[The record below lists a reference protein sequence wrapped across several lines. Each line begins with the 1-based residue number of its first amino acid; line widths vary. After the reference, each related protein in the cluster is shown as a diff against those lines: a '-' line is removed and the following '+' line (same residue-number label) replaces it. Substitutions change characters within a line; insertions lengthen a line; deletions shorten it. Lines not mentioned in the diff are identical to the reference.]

1 MLPPERVDPRLSS
14 SSQNQQAASLCSS
27 PDLIVLFKVLVPEG
41 TLQKSVGRFRINRL
55 DDKNS
60 KAHQNIRCLEGLFV
74 MNLKSDEDIR
84 SDLKKAERTL
94 SFCLPAESF
103 TIFMSRRG
111 GNHAPEM
118 EMQVDSSIIRIPPHH
133 YIHVLD
139 QNTNIARVEIG
150 PLTYIRQ
157 DNERVLFPPVR
168 MIMVPPRHY
177 CVVSNPVARDD
188 DNEALFDQ
196 SGQAKLRH
204 ADLEIRLTQDPFPL
218 YPGEEIQKDVTPLQI
233 VYPDTALRLQALLD
247 FEDEGRV
254 KRVAGDEWLFEGP
267 GTYIPRKEVVV
278 LETIKA
284 TVIRENQAIRLRA
297 RKEGKDRGGIQRV
310 TGEEWLVSKVGA
322 YLPGAHEEVIDI
334 VNAFILTDKKAL
346 HVCAL
351 RPFKD
356 AGGRDRRTG
365 EEWLVTMADREA
377 HIPSVAEQVVG
388 VVDVTTLSSRQY
400 CVILD
405 PVGPDGKPQ
414 LGQKKVV
421 KGERSFFLQPGEQ
434 LENGIQNVYV
444 LSEEEGLVLRAVE
457 AFNDAEYEEAADDEE
472 QEELAHDSAKRS
484 RRSGILRRPG
494 DRWML
499 RGPIEYVPPASVEVV
514 LTQRAIPL
522 DENEGIYVRDIKTGK
537 VRAVI
542 GHTYMLNQDEELWE
556 KELPSNVEGLL
567 ASGIDP
573 LADRSTRHANVD
585 GCPRDK
591 TRVVTFRVPHN
602 AAVQVYD
609 YREKKA
615 RVVFGPELVMLGP
628 DEQFTVLSLSGDKP
642 KRANIIKAICLLLG
656 PDFFTDVITIETA
669 DHARLQI
676 QLSYNWHFDV
686 KNPAD
691 PADAAALFSVPD
703 FVGDA
708 CKAIAS
714 RIRGAVASVQF
725 DDFHKNSIRII
736 CSAVFGFDEKLAVRT
751 SLHFNQNNL
760 VISSVDIQS
769 VEPVDQR
776 TRDALQK
783 SVQLAIE
790 ITTNSQEA
798 AARHEAERLEQEARG
813 KLERQKITD
822 QAEAER
828 ARKELL
834 ELEALSASVES
845 TGAAKAEAQSQA
857 EAARIRGEAAVNE
870 AKLKAEAQR
879 IEAEAELQRLAK
891 AREQELS
898 YKKEMDRMEVEKQE
912 QLAQLESQRFKQM
925 MESLGCDTL
934 KEIARAGPELQV
946 KMLQSL
952 GLKTGSGPIR

>member
-1 MLPPERVDPRLSS
+1 MSH
-14 SSQNQQAASLCSS
+14 CG
-27 PDLIVLFKVLVPEG
+27 PD
-41 TLQKSVGRFRINRL
+41 
-55 DDKNS
+55 
-60 KAHQNIRCLEGLFV
+60 RC
-74 MNLKSDEDIR
+74 
-84 SDLKKAERTL
+84 A
-94 SFCLPAESF
+94 
-103 TIFMSRRG
+103 
-111 GNHAPEM
+111 
-118 EMQVDSSIIRIPPHH
+118 SIIRIPPHH

-157 DNERVLFPPVR
+157 DNERVLFLPVR

-177 CVVSNPVARDD
+177 CVVVNPVSRDAD
-188 DNEALFDQ
+188 GQVLFDTA
-196 SGQAKLRH
+196 GQAKLRH

-218 YPGEEIQKDVTPLQI
+218 YPGEEIQQDVTPLQI

-247 FEDEGRV
+247 FEEDGGEN
-254 KRVAGDEWLFEGP
+254 RVAGDEWLFEGP
-267 GTYIPRKEVVV
+267 GTYIPRKEVAV

-297 RKEGKDRGGIQRV
+297 RKEGVDRGGVHRV

-334 VNAFILTDKKAL
+334 VNAFILTDKVTPL
-346 HVCAL
+346 HVRAL
-351 RPFKD
+351 RAFRD
-356 AGGRDRRTG
+356 VGGRDRRTG
-365 EEWLVTMADREA
+365 EEWLVTMSDREA
-377 HIPSVAEQVVG
+377 HIPSVSEEVVG
-388 VVDVTTLSSRQY
+388 VVNVTTLSSRQY
-400 CVILD
+400 CVVLD

-414 LGQKKVV
+414 LGQKRVV
-421 KGERSFFLQPGEQ
+421 KGERSFFLQPGEH
-434 LENGIQNVYV
+434 LEHGIQDVYV
-444 LSEEEGLVLRAVE
+444 LSEEEGLVLRAQ
-457 AFNDAEYEEAADDEE
+457 EEEMDDDDDEPV
-472 QEELAHDSAKRS
+472 
-484 RRSGILRRPG
+484 GILRRPG

-499 RGPIEYVPPASVEVV
+499 RGPIEYVPPATVEVV
-514 LTQRAIPL
+514 LRRQAIPL

-542 GHTYMLNQDEELWE
+542 GHTYMLTQDEELWQ
-556 KELPSNVEGLL
+556 KELPPKVDALL
-567 ASGIDP
+567 ASPLDP
-573 LADRSTRHANVD
+573 LADRSDRTITGD
-585 GCPRDK
+585 GRPRDK
-591 TRVVTFRVPHN
+591 TRVVSYRVPHN

-609 YREKKA
+609 YREKRA

-642 KRANIIKAICLLLG
+642 KRANVIKAVCLLLG
-656 PDFFTDVITIETA
+656 PDFFTDIITIETG
-669 DHARLQI
+669 DHARLQL
-676 QLSYNWHFDV
+676 QLSYNWHFDI
-686 KNPAD
+686 KLPAD
-691 PADAAALFSVPD
+691 PAEAATLFSVPD

-714 RIRGAVASVQF
+714 QVRGAVASVQF
-725 DDFHKNSIRII
+725 DDFHKNSNRII
-736 CSAVFGFDEKLAVRT
+736 SSAVFGFDEKMAVRPNLRF
-751 SLHFNQNNL
+751 SQNNL

-813 KLERQKITD
+813 KLERQRITD

-834 ELEALSASVES
+834 ELEALSAAVES
-845 TGAAKAEAQSQA
+845 TGAAKAEAQSRA
-857 EAARIRGEAAVNE
+857 EAARIQGEAAVNE
-870 AKLKAEAQR
+870 AKLKAEAQM
-879 IEAEAELQRLAK
+879 IETEAELLRLVK

-898 YKKEMDRMEVEKQE
+898 YKKQMDGLEVEKQ
-912 QLAQLESQRFKQM
+912 QRLAHIESQRFSKM
-925 MESLGCDTL
+925 VESLGSDTL

-946 KMLQSL
+946 KMLQAL
-952 GLKTGSGPIR
+952 GLKSTLITDGSTPINLFTAANGLLGALPGQELLPPTTLFYCKRSTHCFCDR

>member
-1 MLPPERVDPRLSS
+1 MLVLLKHNR
-14 SSQNQQAASLCSS
+14 LCSS
-27 PDLIVLFKVLVPEG
+27 PDLIMLFKVLVPE
-41 TLQKSVGRFRINRL
+41 
-55 DDKNS
+55 
-60 KAHQNIRCLEGLFV
+60 
-74 MNLKSDEDIR
+74 
-84 SDLKKAERTL
+84 RTL
-94 SFCLPAESF
+94 SCCPPAESF
-103 TIFMSRRG
+103 TIFISRRG

-188 DNEALFDQ
+188 DNEVLFDQ

-346 HVCAL
+346 HVRAL

-377 HIPSVAEQVVG
+377 HIPSVAEEVVG

-457 AFNDAEYEEAADDEE
+457 AFNDAEYEEEADDEE

-514 LTQRAIPL
+514 LKQRAIPL

-585 GCPRDK
+585 GCPRDR

-751 SLHFNQNNL
+751 SLHFYQNNL

-898 YKKEMDRMEVEKQE
+898 YKKDMDRLEVEKQE

-952 GLKTGSGPIR
+952 GLKSTLITDGSSPINLFTTANGLLGALPGQGAAQ

>member
-1 MLPPERVDPRLSS
+1 
-14 SSQNQQAASLCSS
+14 
-27 PDLIVLFKVLVPEG
+27 
-41 TLQKSVGRFRINRL
+41 
-55 DDKNS
+55 
-60 KAHQNIRCLEGLFV
+60 
-74 MNLKSDEDIR
+74 
-84 SDLKKAERTL
+84 
-94 SFCLPAESF
+94 
-103 TIFMSRRG
+103 MSRKG
-111 GNHAPEM
+111 GNRPPEM
-118 EMQVDSSIIRIPPHH
+118 EVQMDSSIIRIPPHH

-157 DNERVLFPPVR
+157 DNERVLFSPVR

-188 DNEALFDQ
+188 NNEVLFDQ

-218 YPGEEIQKDVTPLQI
+218 YPGEEIQQDVTPLQI

-247 FEDEGRV
+247 FEDKGGV

-297 RKEGKDRGGIQRV
+297 RKEGKDRGGVQRV

-346 HVCAL
+346 HVRAL

-356 AGGRDRRTG
+356 SGGRDRRTG

-377 HIPSVAEQVVG
+377 HIPSVAEEVVG

-405 PVGPDGKPQ
+405 PVGTDGKPQ
-414 LGQKKVV
+414 LGKKKVV

-434 LENGIQNVYV
+434 LENGIQDVYV

-457 AFNDAEYEEAADDEE
+457 AFVDESEEAPEDEE
-472 QEELAHDSAKRS
+472 DEEEEQRRDSAKRS
-484 RRSGILRRPG
+484 RQSGVLRRPG

-556 KELPSNVEGLL
+556 KELPQNVEALL
-567 ASGIDP
+567 ASRVDP
-573 LADRSTRHANVD
+573 LADRSNRRSD
-585 GCPRDK
+585 GDGPPRDK
-591 TRVVTFRVPHN
+591 TRVVTYRVPHN

-615 RVVFGPELVMLGP
+615 RVVFGPEMVMLGP

-642 KRANIIKAICLLLG
+642 KRANVIKAICLLLG

-669 DHARLQI
+669 DHARLQL
-676 QLSYNWHFDV
+676 QLSYNWHFDI
-686 KNPAD
+686 KK
-691 PADAAALFSVPD
+691 PADAADATALFSVPD

-736 CSAVFGFDEKLAVRT
+736 CSAVFGFDEKLAVR
-751 SLHFNQNNL
+751 SNLRFKQNNL

-870 AKLKAEAQR
+870 ARLKTEAQR
-879 IEAEAELQRLAK
+879 IEAEAELQRLSK
-891 AREQELS
+891 AREQELN
-898 YKKEMDRMEVEKQE
+898 YKKEMDRLEVEKQE
-912 QLAQLESQRFKQM
+912 RLAQLESQRFKQM
-925 MESLGCDTL
+925 MESLGSDTL

-952 GLKTGSGPIR
+952 GLKSTLITDGSSPINLFTTANGLLGALPGQGAAQ

>member
-1 MLPPERVDPRLSS
+1 MERQTEP
-14 SSQNQQAASLCSS
+14 
-27 PDLIVLFKVLVPEG
+27 
-41 TLQKSVGRFRINRL
+41 
-55 DDKNS
+55 
-60 KAHQNIRCLEGLFV
+60 
-74 MNLKSDEDIR
+74 
-84 SDLKKAERTL
+84 
-94 SFCLPAESF
+94 
-103 TIFMSRRG
+103 
-111 GNHAPEM
+111 
-118 EMQVDSSIIRIPPHH
+118 SIIRIPPHH

-157 DNERVLFPPVR
+157 DNEKVLFLPVR
-168 MIMVPPRHY
+168 MIMVPPRHF
-177 CVVSNPVARDD
+177 CVVSNP
-188 DNEALFDQ
+188 

-204 ADLEIRLTQDPFPL
+204 ADLEIRLAQDPFPL
-218 YPGEEIQKDVTPLQI
+218 YPGEEVKQDVTPLQI

-247 FEDEGRV
+247 FQDHEGL

-297 RKEGKDRGGIQRV
+297 RKEGKDRGGVHRV

-346 HVCAL
+346 HVRAL

-356 AGGRDRRTG
+356 AGGHNRRTG
-365 EEWLVTMADREA
+365 EEWLVTIADREA
-377 HIPSVAEQVVG
+377 HIPSVAEE
-388 VVDVTTLSSRQY
+388 VVDVVNVTTLNSRQY

-444 LSEEEGLVLRAVE
+444 LSEDEGLVLRAVE
-457 AFNDAEYEEAADDEE
+457 AFTDTERFRPNSIA
-472 QEELAHDSAKRS
+472 
-484 RRSGILRRPG
+484 RRPG

-499 RGPIEYVPPASVEVV
+499 RGPIEYVPPINVEVM
-514 LTQRAIPL
+514 LKQHAIPL
-522 DENEGIYVRDIKTGK
+522 DENEGIYVRDMKTGK

-556 KELPSNVEGLL
+556 KELPANVEALL
-567 ASGIDP
+567 TSRHDP
-573 LADRSTRHANVD
+573 LADRSNRGVSGD
-585 GCPRDK
+585 GQPRNK

-642 KRANIIKAICLLLG
+642 KRANVIKAICLLLG
-656 PDFFTDVITIETA
+656 PDFFTDIITIETA
-669 DHARLQI
+669 DHARLQL

-686 KNPAD
+686 KPPSDVA
-691 PADAAALFSVPD
+691 AAAALFSVPD

-708 CKAIAS
+708 SKAIAS

-725 DDFHKNSIRII
+725 DDFHKNSNRII
-736 CSAVFGFDEKLAVRT
+736 CSAVFGFDEKLAVRS
-751 SLHFNQNNL
+751 SLRFPQNNL

-798 AARHEAERLEQEARG
+798 AARHEAERLEQEAQG
-813 KLERQKITD
+813 KLERQRITD
-822 QAEAER
+822 QAQAEK

-834 ELEALSASVES
+834 ELEALSAAVES
-845 TGAAKAEAQSQA
+845 TGAAKAEAQSRA
-857 EAARIRGEAAVNE
+857 EAARIQGEAAVNE
-870 AKLKAEAQR
+870 AKLKAEALR

-891 AREQELS
+891 AREQELI
-898 YKKEMDRMEVEKQE
+898 YKKQMDSLEVEKQA
-912 QLAQLESQRFKQM
+912 QLADIESNRFHKI
-925 MESLGCDTL
+925 MESLGGETL

-952 GLKTGSGPIR
+952 GLKSTIITDGSSPINLFTTATGLVGALPGQGQA

>member
-1 MLPPERVDPRLSS
+1 MSKKPGNRG
-14 SSQNQQAASLCSS
+14 
-27 PDLIVLFKVLVPEG
+27 PEG
-41 TLQKSVGRFRINRL
+41 
-55 DDKNS
+55 
-60 KAHQNIRCLEGLFV
+60 EG
-74 MNLKSDEDIR
+74 
-84 SDLKKAERTL
+84 
-94 SFCLPAESF
+94 P
-103 TIFMSRRG
+103 
-111 GNHAPEM
+111 M
-118 EMQVDSSIIRIPPHH
+118 EEASIIRIPPHH

-157 DNERVLFPPVR
+157 DNERVLFAPVR
-168 MIMVPPRHY
+168 MIIVPPRHY
-177 CVVSNPVARDD
+177 CVVANPVSRDD
-188 DNEALFDQ
+188 NGQVLFDQ

-204 ADLEIRLTQDPFPL
+204 ADLEIRLSQDPFPL
-218 YPGEEIQKDVTPLQI
+218 YPGEDVQQDVTALQI

-247 FEDEGRV
+247 FQETGGE

-267 GTYIPRKEVVV
+267 GTYIPRKEVAV

-297 RKEGKDRGGIQRV
+297 RKEGVDRGGVQRV

-346 HVCAL
+346 HVRAL

-356 AGGRDRRTG
+356 TGGRDRRTG

-377 HIPSVAEQVVG
+377 HIPSVAEEVVG

-414 LGQKKVV
+414 LGQKRVV
-421 KGERSFFLQPGEQ
+421 KGERSFFLQPGEL
-434 LENGIQNVYV
+434 LEHGIQDVYV

-457 AFNDAEYEEAADDEE
+457 AFNDTEELDEEEEEAEE
-472 QEELAHDSAKRS
+472 QPVQERAKRS
-484 RRSGILRRPG
+484 RRSGVLRRPG

-499 RGPIEYVPPASVEVV
+499 RGPIEYVPPTSVEVM
-514 LTQRAIPL
+514 LTRHAIPL

-542 GHTYMLNQDEELWE
+542 GHTYMLTHDEELWP
-556 KELPSNVEGLL
+556 KDLPAKVETLL
-567 ASGIDP
+567 ASPHDP
-573 LADRSTRHANVD
+573 LADRSDRTMT
-585 GCPRDK
+585 GSSQPRDK
-591 TRVVTFRVPHN
+591 TRVVSYRVPHN

-615 RVVFGPELVMLGP
+615 RVVFGPEMVMLGP

-642 KRANIIKAICLLLG
+642 KRANVIKAICLLLG
-656 PDFFTDVITIETA
+656 PDFCTDIITIETA
-669 DHARLQI
+669 DHARLQL
-676 QLSYNWHFDV
+676 QLSYNWHFEL
-686 KNPAD
+686 KS
-691 PADAAALFSVPD
+691 PADAADATALFSVPD

-714 RIRGAVASVQF
+714 RVRGAVASVQF
-725 DDFHKNSIRII
+725 DDFHKNSNRII
-736 CSAVFGFDEKLAVRT
+736 CSSVFGFDEKLAVR
-751 SLHFNQNNL
+751 SCLRFPQNNL

-813 KLERQKITD
+813 KLERQRITD

-828 ARKELL
+828 TRKELL
-834 ELEALSASVES
+834 ELEALSAAVES
-845 TGAAKAEAQSQA
+845 TGAAKAEAQSRA
-857 EAARIRGEAAVNE
+857 EAARIQGEAAVNE

-879 IEAEAELQRLAK
+879 IEAEGELQRLAK

-898 YKKEMDRMEVEKQE
+898 YKKEMDHLEVEKQE
-912 QLAQLESQRFKQM
+912 RLAQIESQRFRELVQ
-925 MESLGCDTL
+925 SLGSDTL
-934 KEIARAGPELQV
+934 KEMARAGPELQV
-946 KMLQSL
+946 KMLQAL
-952 GLKTGSGPIR
+952 GLKSTLITDGSSPINLFTTANGLLGALPGQGQ

>member
-1 MLPPERVDPRLSS
+1 SMVD
-14 SSQNQQAASLCSS
+14 
-27 PDLIVLFKVLVPEG
+27 G
-41 TLQKSVGRFRINRL
+41 
-55 DDKNS
+55 
-60 KAHQNIRCLEGLFV
+60 
-74 MNLKSDEDIR
+74 
-84 SDLKKAERTL
+84 
-94 SFCLPAESF
+94 
-103 TIFMSRRG
+103 
-111 GNHAPEM
+111 
-118 EMQVDSSIIRIPPHH
+118 SIIRIPPHH

-157 DNERVLFPPVR
+157 DNERVLFSPVR

-177 CVVSNPVARDD
+177 CVIANPVARDD
-188 DNEALFDQ
+188 NGQVLFDQ

-218 YPGEEIQKDVTPLQI
+218 YPGEEIQQDVTALQI

-247 FEDEGRV
+247 FEEDGGQ

-297 RKEGKDRGGIQRV
+297 RKEGQDRGGVRRV

-346 HVCAL
+346 HVRAL

-377 HIPSVAEQVVG
+377 HIPSVAEEVVG

-405 PVGPDGKPQ
+405 PVGPNGKPQ
-414 LGQKKVV
+414 LGQKRVV
-421 KGERSFFLQPGEQ
+421 KGERSFFLQPGER
-434 LENGIQNVYV
+434 LEHGIQDVYV

-457 AFNDAEYEEAADDEE
+457 
-472 QEELAHDSAKRS
+472 RS
-484 RRSGILRRPG
+484 RRSGVLRRPG

-499 RGPIEYVPPASVEVV
+499 RGPIEYVPPAAVEVV
-514 LTQRAIPL
+514 LRRQAIPL

-542 GHTYMLNQDEELWE
+542 GHTYMLTQDEELWQ
-556 KELPSNVEGLL
+556 KELPAKVEALL
-567 ASGIDP
+567 TSRIDP
-573 LADRSTRHANVD
+573 LADRSDRRV
-585 GCPRDK
+585 PVEPELRDK
-591 TRVVTFRVPHN
+591 TKVVSYRVPHN

-615 RVVFGPELVMLGP
+615 RVVFGPEMVMLGP

-642 KRANIIKAICLLLG
+642 KRANVIKAVCLLLG
-656 PDFFTDVITIETA
+656 PDFFTDIITIETA
-669 DHARLQI
+669 DHARLKL
-676 QLSYNWHFDV
+676 QLSYNWHFEV
-686 KNPAD
+686 KSRAD

-725 DDFHKNSIRII
+725 DDFHKNSNRII
-736 CSAVFGFDEKLAVRT
+736 CSAVFGFDEKLVMRP
-751 SLHFNQNNL
+751 SLRFGQNNL

-813 KLERQKITD
+813 KLERQRITD

-834 ELEALSASVES
+834 ELEALSAAVES
-845 TGAAKAEAQSQA
+845 TGAAKAEAQSRA
-857 EAARIRGEAAVNE
+857 EAARIQGEAAVNE
-870 AKLKAEAQR
+870 AKLKTEAQR
-879 IEAEAELQRLAK
+879 IEAEAELQRLMK

-898 YKKEMDRMEVEKQE
+898 YKKEMDRLEVEKQE
-912 QLAQLESQRFKQM
+912 KLAQIESQKFSQL
-925 MESLGCDTL
+925 MESLGSDTL
-934 KEIARAGPELQV
+934 KEIARAGPELQL
-946 KMLQSL
+946 KMLQAL
-952 GLKTGSGPIR
+952 GLKSTLITDGSSPINLFTTANGLLGALSKPPLVSLTLKASTFMHKL

>member
-1 MLPPERVDPRLSS
+1 M
-14 SSQNQQAASLCSS
+14 
-27 PDLIVLFKVLVPEG
+27 
-41 TLQKSVGRFRINRL
+41 T
-55 DDKNS
+55 S
-60 KAHQNIRCLEGLFV
+60 KKAGDRGLEMEGL
-74 MNLKSDEDIR
+74 IG
-84 SDLKKAERTL
+84 A
-94 SFCLPAESF
+94 
-103 TIFMSRRG
+103 
-111 GNHAPEM
+111 
-118 EMQVDSSIIRIPPHH
+118 SIIRIPPHH

-168 MIMVPPRHY
+168 MTMVPPRHY
-177 CVVSNPVARDD
+177 CVIANPVARDD
-188 DNEALFDQ
+188 NGQVLFDQ

-204 ADLEIRLTQDPFPL
+204 ADLEIRLAQDPFPL
-218 YPGEEIQKDVTPLQI
+218 YPGEEIKQDVTPLQI

-247 FEDEGRV
+247 FEEEGGV

-267 GTYIPRKEVVV
+267 GTYIPRKEVTV

-297 RKEGKDRGGIQRV
+297 RKEGVDRGGVRRV
-310 TGEEWLVSKVGA
+310 TGEEWLVRKVGA

-334 VNAFILTDKKAL
+334 VNAFILTDKNAL
-346 HVCAL
+346 HVRAL

-356 AGGRDRRTG
+356 SGGRDRRTG

-377 HIPSVAEQVVG
+377 HIPSVAEE
-388 VVDVTTLSSRQY
+388 VVDVVSVTTLNSRQY

-414 LGQKKVV
+414 LGQKRVV
-421 KGERSFFLQPGEQ
+421 KGERSFFLQPGEH
-434 LENGIQNVYV
+434 LEHGIQDVYV
-444 LSEEEGLVLRAVE
+444 LSEEEGLVLRA
-457 AFNDAEYEEAADDEE
+457 
-472 QEELAHDSAKRS
+472 QEEEEEEEEED
-484 RRSGILRRPG
+484 GVLRRPG

-499 RGPIEYVPPASVEVV
+499 RGPIEYVPPATVEVV
-514 LTQRAIPL
+514 LKRQAIPL

-542 GHTYMLNQDEELWE
+542 GHTYMLTHDEELWE
-556 KELPSNVEGLL
+556 KELPQNVEALL
-567 ASGIDP
+567 ASPHDP
-573 LADRSTRHANVD
+573 LADRSDRSRTAVSK
-585 GCPRDK
+585 PRDK
-591 TRVVTFRVPHN
+591 TRVVAYRVPHN

-609 YREKKA
+609 YREKRA
-615 RVVFGPELVMLGP
+615 RVVFGPEMVMLGP

-642 KRANIIKAICLLLG
+642 KRANVIKAICLLLG
-656 PDFFTDVITIETA
+656 PDFFTDIITIETA
-669 DHARLQI
+669 DHARLQL

-686 KNPAD
+686 KTR
-691 PADAAALFSVPD
+691 ADAAQAASLFSVPD

-714 RIRGAVASVQF
+714 RVRGAVASVQF
-725 DDFHKNSIRII
+725 DDFHKNSNRII
-736 CSAVFGFDEKLAVRT
+736 CSAVFGFDEKLAVRP
-751 SLHFNQNNL
+751 SLRFNQNNL

-813 KLERQKITD
+813 KLERQRITD

-834 ELEALSASVES
+834 ELEALSAAVES
-845 TGAAKAEAQSQA
+845 TGAAKAEAQSRA
-857 EAARIRGEAAVNE
+857 EAARIQGEAAVHE
-870 AKLKAEAQR
+870 AKLKSEAQR

-891 AREQELS
+891 AREQELG
-898 YKKEMDRMEVEKQE
+898 YKKEMDRLEVEKQE
-912 QLAQLESQRFKQM
+912 RLAQIESQRFSQLV
-925 MESLGCDTL
+925 ESLGSDTL
-934 KEIARAGPELQV
+934 KEMARAGPELQV
-946 KMLQSL
+946 KLLQAL
-952 GLKTGSGPIR
+952 GLKSTLITDGSSPINLFTTANGLLGALPGQGQ

>member
-1 MLPPERVDPRLSS
+1 MSKTAENRVPV
-14 SSQNQQAASLCSS
+14 
-27 PDLIVLFKVLVPEG
+27 I
-41 TLQKSVGRFRINRL
+41 
-55 DDKNS
+55 
-60 KAHQNIRCLEGLFV
+60 
-74 MNLKSDEDIR
+74 
-84 SDLKKAERTL
+84 
-94 SFCLPAESF
+94 
-103 TIFMSRRG
+103 
-111 GNHAPEM
+111 EM
-118 EMQVDSSIIRIPPHH
+118 AVDASIIRIPPHH

-157 DNERVLFPPVR
+157 DNERVLFSPAR

-188 DNEALFDQ
+188 DSQVLFDQ

-204 ADLEIRLTQDPFPL
+204 ADLEIRLSQDPFPL
-218 YPGEEIQKDVTPLQI
+218 YPGEEIRQSVTPLQI

-247 FEDEGRV
+247 FEDDGGV

-267 GTYIPRKEVVV
+267 GTCIPRKEVVV

-297 RKEGKDRGGIQRV
+297 RKEGKDRGGVQRV

-346 HVCAL
+346 HVRAL

-356 AGGRDRRTG
+356 AGGRERRTG
-365 EEWLVTMADREA
+365 EEWLVTMADREV
-377 HIPSVAEQVVG
+377 HIPSVAEEVVG
-388 VVDVTTLSSRQY
+388 VVNVTTLSSRQY
-400 CVILD
+400 CVVLD
-405 PVGPDGKPQ
+405 PVGADGKPQ

-421 KGERSFFLQPGEQ
+421 KGERSFFLQPGEH

-457 AFNDAEYEEAADDEE
+457 AFNDEEEE
-472 QEELAHDSAKRS
+472 EEEEEEELPQERVKRS

-514 LTQRAIPL
+514 LKQRAIPL
-522 DENEGIYVRDIKTGK
+522 DENEGIYVRDIKSGK

-542 GHTYMLNQDEELWE
+542 GHTYMLNQDEELWA
-556 KELPSNVEGLL
+556 KELPANVETLL
-567 ASGIDP
+567 SSRLDP
-573 LADRSTRHANVD
+573 LADRSTRPAGGD
-585 GCPRDK
+585 GKPRDK

-628 DEQFTVLSLSGDKP
+628 EEQFTVLSLSGDKP
-642 KRANIIKAICLLLG
+642 KRANVIKAICLLLG
-656 PDFFTDVITIETA
+656 PDFFTDIITIETA
-669 DHARLQI
+669 DHARLQL

-686 KNPAD
+686 KVPAD
-691 PADAAALFSVPD
+691 PANAAALFSVPD

-725 DDFHKNSIRII
+725 DDFHKNSNRII
-736 CSAVFGFDEKLAVRT
+736 CSAVFGFDEKLAVRP
-751 SLHFNQNNL
+751 SLRFGQNNL

-813 KLERQKITD
+813 KLERQRITD

-891 AREQELS
+891 AREQELN
-898 YKKEMDRMEVEKQE
+898 YKKEMDALEVQKQE
-912 QLAQLESQRFKQM
+912 RLAQIESQRFREQM
-925 MESLGCDTL
+925 DSLGTETL
-934 KEIARAGPELQV
+934 KDIARAGPELQL
-946 KMLQSL
+946 KMLQAL
-952 GLKTGSGPIR
+952 GLKSTLITDGSSPINLFTTANGLLGALPGQNQSFGSHGSSFGPPCPSSLRSR

>member
-1 MLPPERVDPRLSS
+1 MVFNSFSGQLPVRA
-14 SSQNQQAASLCSS
+14 QS
-27 PDLIVLFKVLVPEG
+27 PDLLWRNRAAAC
-41 TLQKSVGRFRINRL
+41 LQNRTPDPHL
-55 DDKNS
+55 N
-60 KAHQNIRCLEGLFV
+60 
-74 MNLKSDEDIR
+74 
-84 SDLKKAERTL
+84 
-94 SFCLPAESF
+94 
-103 TIFMSRRG
+103 MSMFG
-111 GNHAPEM
+111 GNRGPNNEISTD
-118 EMQVDSSIIRIPPHH
+118 VSIIRIPPHH

-157 DNERVLFPPVR
+157 DNERVLFSPVR
-168 MIMVPPRHY
+168 MIVVPPRHY

-188 DNEALFDQ
+188 NNEVLFDQ

-218 YPGEEIQKDVTPLQI
+218 YPGEEIQMDVTPLQI

-247 FEDEGRV
+247 FEEEGL
-254 KRVAGDEWLFEGP
+254 KRIAGDEWLFEGP

-297 RKEGKDRGGIQRV
+297 RKEGKDRGGVQRV

-322 YLPGAHEEVIDI
+322 YLPGAHEEVLDI

-346 HVCAL
+346 HVRAL

-356 AGGRDRRTG
+356 AGGRERRTG

-377 HIPSVAEQVVG
+377 HIPSVAEEVVG

-405 PVGPDGKPQ
+405 PVGADGKPQ

-434 LENGIQNVYV
+434 LENGIQDVYV

-457 AFNDAEYEEAADDEE
+457 AFNDSEPEEEE
-472 QEELAHDSAKRS
+472 EEEDPEEEGRSKRAKRGS
-484 RRSGILRRPG
+484 VLRRPG

-522 DENEGIYVRDIKTGK
+522 DENEGIYVRHIKTGK

-556 KELPSNVEGLL
+556 KELPTNVEALL
-567 ASGIDP
+567 ASRSDP
-573 LADRSTRHANVD
+573 LADRSIRHGGGD
-585 GCPRDK
+585 GQPRDK

-602 AAVQVYD
+602 AAVQIYD

-642 KRANIIKAICLLLG
+642 KRANVIKAICLLLG
-656 PDFFTDVITIETA
+656 PDFCTDIITIETA
-669 DHARLQI
+669 DHARLQL
-676 QLSYNWHFDV
+676 QLAYNWHFDV
-686 KNPAD
+686 KIPAD
-691 PADAAALFSVPD
+691 PAAAAALFSVPD

-725 DDFHKNSIRII
+725 DDFHKNSNRII
-736 CSAVFGFDEKLAVRT
+736 CSAVFGFDEKLAVRPD
-751 SLHFNQNNL
+751 LRFGQNNL

-813 KLERQKITD
+813 KLERQRITD

-870 AKLKAEAQR
+870 ATLKAEAQR
-879 IEAEAELQRLAK
+879 IEAEAELQRLSK
-891 AREQELS
+891 ARDQELN
-898 YKKEMDRMEVEKQE
+898 YKRELDRLEVEKQE
-912 QLAQLESQRFKQM
+912 RLAQIESDRFKKQ
-925 MESLGCDTL
+925 MESLGTDTL
-934 KEIARAGPELQV
+934 MEIARAGPELQL
-946 KMLQSL
+946 KMLQAL
-952 GLKTGSGPIR
+952 GLKSTLITDGSSPINLFTTANGLLGALPGQAQ

>member
-1 MLPPERVDPRLSS
+1 MSVD
-14 SSQNQQAASLCSS
+14 A
-27 PDLIVLFKVLVPEG
+27 
-41 TLQKSVGRFRINRL
+41 
-55 DDKNS
+55 
-60 KAHQNIRCLEGLFV
+60 
-74 MNLKSDEDIR
+74 
-84 SDLKKAERTL
+84 
-94 SFCLPAESF
+94 
-103 TIFMSRRG
+103 
-111 GNHAPEM
+111 
-118 EMQVDSSIIRIPPHH
+118 SIIRIPPHH

-157 DNERVLFPPVR
+157 DNERVLFPPMR
-168 MIMVPPRHY
+168 MVMVPPRHY
-177 CVVSNPVARDD
+177 CIVLNPVARDD
-188 DNEALFDQ
+188 NGQVQFDQ

-204 ADLEIRLTQDPFPL
+204 ADQEIRLTQDPFPL
-218 YPGEEIQKDVTPLQI
+218 YPGEEVQQDVTALQI
-233 VYPDTALRLQALLD
+233 VFPDTALRLQALLD
-247 FEDEGRV
+247 FTDASGT
-254 KRVAGDEWLFEGP
+254 KRTAGDEWLFEGP
-267 GTYIPRKEVVV
+267 GTYIPHKEVVV

-297 RKEGKDRGGIQRV
+297 RKEGVDRSGVKRV

-334 VNAFILTDKKAL
+334 VNAFILTDKRAL
-346 HVCAL
+346 HVRAL

-365 EEWLVTMADREA
+365 EEWLVTMAEREA
-377 HIPSVAEQVVG
+377 HIPSVSEEVVG
-388 VVDVTTLSSRQY
+388 VVAVTTLSSRQY

-405 PVGPDGKPQ
+405 PVGDDGKPQ
-414 LGQKKVV
+414 LGKKRVI
-421 KGERSFFLQPGEQ
+421 KGEKSFFLQPGER
-434 LENGIQNVYV
+434 LENGIQDVFV

-457 AFNDAEYEEAADDEE
+457 A
-472 QEELAHDSAKRS
+472 SGAKR
-484 RRSGILRRPG
+484 RRRYGVLRRPG

-499 RGPIEYVPPASVEVV
+499 RGPIEYVPPATVEVV
-514 LTQRAIPL
+514 LRRQAIPL

-542 GHTYMLNQDEELWE
+542 GHTYMLTQDEELWQ
-556 KELPSNVEGLL
+556 KELPGNVEALL
-567 ASGIDP
+567 ASPLDP
-573 LADRSTRHANVD
+573 LADRSDRNRATDQRL
-585 GCPRDK
+585 RDK
-591 TRVVTFRVPHN
+591 TRVVSYRVPHN

-642 KRANIIKAICLLLG
+642 KRANVIKAVCLLLG
-656 PDFFTDVITIETA
+656 PDFCTDIITIETA
-669 DHARLQI
+669 DHARLQL
-676 QLSYNWHFDV
+676 QLAYNWHFAV
-686 KNPAD
+686 KSPVSAE
-691 PADAAALFSVPD
+691 DAAALFSVPD

-714 RIRGAVASVQF
+714 KIRGAVASVQF
-725 DDFHKNSIRII
+725 DDFHKNSNRII
-736 CSAVFGFDEKLAVRT
+736 CSAVFGFDEKVNIRH
-751 SLHFNQNNL
+751 SLEFPQNRL

-798 AARHEAERLEQEARG
+798 TARHEAERLEQEAKG
-813 KLERQKITD
+813 KLERQRITD

-834 ELEALSASVES
+834 ELEALSAAVES
-845 TGAAKAEAQSQA
+845 TGAAKAEAQSRA
-857 EAARIRGEAAVNE
+857 EAARIQGEAAVNE

-879 IEAEAELQRLAK
+879 IEAEGELQRLAQ
-891 AREQELS
+891 AREQELG
-898 YKKEMDRMEVEKQE
+898 YKKDMDHLDVQKQE
-912 QLAQLESQRFKQM
+912 KLAQIESNKFSQLVQ
-925 MESLGCDTL
+925 SLGADTL
-934 KEIARAGPELQV
+934 KEMAKAGPELQV
-946 KMLQSL
+946 KMLQAL
-952 GLKTGSGPIR
+952 GLKSTLITDGTSPINLFTTANGLLGNLPGQGQE

>member
-1 MLPPERVDPRLSS
+1 HCGDF
-14 SSQNQQAASLCSS
+14 A
-27 PDLIVLFKVLVPEG
+27 
-41 TLQKSVGRFRINRL
+41 
-55 DDKNS
+55 
-60 KAHQNIRCLEGLFV
+60 
-74 MNLKSDEDIR
+74 
-84 SDLKKAERTL
+84 
-94 SFCLPAESF
+94 
-103 TIFMSRRG
+103 
-111 GNHAPEM
+111 
-118 EMQVDSSIIRIPPHH
+118 SIIRIPPHH

-157 DNERVLFPPVR
+157 DNERVLFLPVR

-177 CVVSNPVARDD
+177 CVVANPVSRDD
-188 DNEALFDQ
+188 NGQVLFDQ

-218 YPGEEIQKDVTPLQI
+218 YPGEEVQQDVTPLQI

-247 FEDEGRV
+247 FEVEGGE

-267 GTYIPRKEVVV
+267 GTYIPRKEVAV

-297 RKEGKDRGGIQRV
+297 RKEGVDRGGVRRV

-346 HVCAL
+346 HVRAL

-377 HIPSVAEQVVG
+377 HIPSVAEEVVG

-414 LGQKKVV
+414 LGQKRVV
-421 KGERSFFLQPGEQ
+421 KGERSFFLQPGEH
-434 LENGIQNVYV
+434 LEYGIQDVYV

-457 AFNDAEYEEAADDEE
+457 AFNDTEEER
-472 QEELAHDSAKRS
+472 AKRS
-484 RRSGILRRPG
+484 RRSGVLRRPG

-499 RGPIEYVPPASVEVV
+499 RGPIEYVPPATVEVV
-514 LTQRAIPL
+514 LRRQAIPL

-542 GHTYMLNQDEELWE
+542 GHTYMLTQDEELWQ
-556 KELPSNVEGLL
+556 KELPPNVETLL
-567 ASGIDP
+567 ASPLDP
-573 LADRSTRHANVD
+573 LANRSDRTA
-585 GCPRDK
+585 GGTGQPRDK
-591 TRVVTFRVPHN
+591 TRVVSYRVPHN

-609 YREKKA
+609 YREKKTN
-615 RVVFGPELVMLGP
+615 R
-628 DEQFTVLSLSGDKP
+628 
-642 KRANIIKAICLLLG
+642 KRANVIKAVCLLLG
-656 PDFFTDVITIETA
+656 PDFFTDIITIETA
-669 DHARLQI
+669 DHARLQL
-676 QLSYNWHFDV
+676 QLSYNWHFDI
-686 KNPAD
+686 KSPAD

-714 RIRGAVASVQF
+714 RVRGAVASVQF
-725 DDFHKNSIRII
+725 DDFHKNSNRII
-736 CSAVFGFDEKLAVRT
+736 CSAVFGFDEKLAVRP
-751 SLHFNQNNL
+751 SLRFHQNNL

-813 KLERQKITD
+813 KLERQRITD

-834 ELEALSASVES
+834 ELEALSAAVES
-845 TGAAKAEAQSQA
+845 TGAAKAEAQSRA
-857 EAARIRGEAAVNE
+857 EAARIQGEAAVNE

-898 YKKEMDRMEVEKQE
+898 YKKEMDRLEVEKQE
-912 QLAQLESQRFKQM
+912 RLAQIESQRFSQLV
-925 MESLGCDTL
+925 ESLGSDTL
-934 KEIARAGPELQV
+934 KEMARAGPELQV
-946 KMLQSL
+946 KMLQAL
-952 GLKTGSGPIR
+952 GLKSTLITDGSSPINLFTTANGLLGALPGQGQGQ

>member
-1 MLPPERVDPRLSS
+1 MSQGGNRRPE
-14 SSQNQQAASLCSS
+14 
-27 PDLIVLFKVLVPEG
+27 F
-41 TLQKSVGRFRINRL
+41 
-55 DDKNS
+55 
-60 KAHQNIRCLEGLFV
+60 EGLV
-74 MNLKSDEDIR
+74 E
-84 SDLKKAERTL
+84 A
-94 SFCLPAESF
+94 
-103 TIFMSRRG
+103 
-111 GNHAPEM
+111 
-118 EMQVDSSIIRIPPHH
+118 SIIRIPPHH

-157 DNERVLFPPVR
+157 DNERVLFVPVR

-177 CVVSNPVARDD
+177 CVVINPVARDV
-188 DNEALFDQ
+188 DNQVLFDQ

-204 ADLEIRLTQDPFPL
+204 ADLEIRLTQEPFPL
-218 YPGEEIQKDVTPLQI
+218 YPGEEVQQDVTPLQI

-247 FEDEGRV
+247 FEEEGGE

-267 GTYIPRKEVVV
+267 GTYIPRKEVAV

-297 RKEGKDRGGIQRV
+297 RKVGVDRGGVRRV

-322 YLPGAHEEVIDI
+322 YLPGAHEEVLDI

-346 HVCAL
+346 HVRAL

-377 HIPSVAEQVVG
+377 HIPSVAEEVVG

-405 PVGPDGKPQ
+405 PVGHDGKPQ
-414 LGQKKVV
+414 LGQKRVV
-421 KGERSFFLQPGEQ
+421 KGERSFFLQPGEH
-434 LENGIQNVYV
+434 LEQGIQDVYV

-457 AFNDAEYEEAADDEE
+457 AFKDTEERQEEEDEE
-472 QEELAHDSAKRS
+472 EEEELIQERAKRA
-484 RRSGILRRPG
+484 RRSGVFRRPG

-499 RGPIEYVPPASVEVV
+499 RGPIEYVPPANVEVA
-514 LTQRAIPL
+514 LRRQAIPL

-542 GHTYMLNQDEELWE
+542 GHTYMLTQDEELWQ
-556 KELPSNVEGLL
+556 KELPANVEALL
-567 ASGIDP
+567 ASPLDP
-573 LADRSTRHANVD
+573 LADRSDRTRT
-585 GCPRDK
+585 GQGPPRDR
-591 TRVVTFRVPHN
+591 TRVVSYRVPHN
-602 AAVQVYD
+602 AAIQVYD

-615 RVVFGPELVMLGP
+615 RVLFGPEMVMLGP

-642 KRANIIKAICLLLG
+642 KRANVIKAICLLLG
-656 PDFFTDVITIETA
+656 PDFFTDIIIIETA
-669 DHARLQI
+669 DHARLQL

-686 KNPAD
+686 TSPVSS
-691 PADAAALFSVPD
+691 ADASALFSVPD

-708 CKAIAS
+708 CKAVAS
-714 RIRGAVASVQF
+714 RVRGAVASVQF
-725 DDFHKNSIRII
+725 DDFHKNSNRII
-736 CSAVFGFDEKLAVRT
+736 CSSVFGFDEKLTVRS
-751 SLHFNQNNL
+751 SLRFTQNKL

-813 KLERQKITD
+813 KLERQRITD

-828 ARKELL
+828 ARRELL
-834 ELEALSASVES
+834 ELEALSAAVES
-845 TGAAKAEAQSQA
+845 TGAAKAEAQSRA
-857 EAARIRGEAAVNE
+857 EAARIQGEAAVNE

-879 IEAEAELQRLAK
+879 IEAEAELQRLSK

-898 YKKEMDRMEVEKQE
+898 YKKQMDGLDVEKQKSLSHIE
-912 QLAQLESQRFKQM
+912 SERFSQLV
-925 MESLGCDTL
+925 ESLGSDTL
-934 KEIARAGPELQV
+934 KEMARAGPELQV
-946 KMLQSL
+946 KMLQAL
-952 GLKTGSGPIR
+952 GLKSTLITDGSSPINLFTTANGLLGALPGQGQ

>member
-1 MLPPERVDPRLSS
+1 MS
-14 SSQNQQAASLCSS
+14 
-27 PDLIVLFKVLVPEG
+27 
-41 TLQKSVGRFRINRL
+41 T
-55 DDKNS
+55 
-60 KAHQNIRCLEGLFV
+60 KA
-74 MNLKSDEDIR
+74 
-84 SDLKKAERTL
+84 
-94 SFCLPAESF
+94 
-103 TIFMSRRG
+103 
-111 GNHAPEM
+111 
-118 EMQVDSSIIRIPPHH
+118 SIIRIPPHH

-157 DNERVLFPPVR
+157 DNERVLFLPVR

-177 CVVSNPVARDD
+177 CVVLNPVARDD
-188 DNEALFDQ
+188 NGQILFDQ

-218 YPGEEIQKDVTPLQI
+218 YPGEEIKQDVTPLQI

-247 FEDEGRV
+247 FEEEGGE

-267 GTYIPRKEVVV
+267 GTYIPRKEVIV

-297 RKEGKDRGGIQRV
+297 RKEGVDRGGVRRV

-334 VNAFILTDKKAL
+334 VNAFILNDKKAL
-346 HVCAL
+346 HVRAL

-356 AGGRDRRTG
+356 AGGRNRRTG
-365 EEWLVTMADREA
+365 EEWLVTIADREA
-377 HIPSVAEQVVG
+377 HIPSVSEEVVG

-400 CVILD
+400 CVIMD
-405 PVGPDGKPQ
+405 PVGADGKPQ
-414 LGQKKVV
+414 LGQKRVV
-421 KGERSFFLQPGEQ
+421 KGERSFFLQPGEC
-434 LENGIQNVYV
+434 LEQGIQDVYV

-457 AFNDAEYEEAADDEE
+457 PMEER
-472 QEELAHDSAKRS
+472 AKRS
-484 RRSGILRRPG
+484 RRSSVYRRPG

-499 RGPIEYVPPASVEVV
+499 RGPIEYVPPAAVEVV
-514 LTQRAIPL
+514 LKRQAIPL

-542 GHTYMLNQDEELWE
+542 GHTYMLTQDEELWQ
-556 KELPSNVEGLL
+556 KELPPNVEALL
-567 ASGIDP
+567 TSLIDP
-573 LADRSTRHANVD
+573 LANRSDRRMIAES
-585 GCPRDK
+585 GPRDK
-591 TRVVTFRVPHN
+591 TRVVSYRVPHN

-615 RVVFGPELVMLGP
+615 RVVFGPEMVMLGP

-642 KRANIIKAICLLLG
+642 KRPNVIKAVCLLLG
-656 PDFFTDVITIETA
+656 PDFFTDIITIETA
-669 DHARLQI
+669 DHARLQL

-686 KNPAD
+686 KSPAD
-691 PADAAALFSVPD
+691 SAVAAALFSVPD

-714 RIRGAVASVQF
+714 RVRGAVASVQF
-725 DDFHKNSIRII
+725 DDFHKNSNRII

-751 SLHFNQNNL
+751 SLRFPQNNL

-834 ELEALSASVES
+834 ELEALSAAVES
-845 TGAAKAEAQSQA
+845 TGAAKAEAQSRA
-857 EAARIRGEAAVNE
+857 EAARIQGEAAVNE

-879 IEAEAELQRLAK
+879 IEAESELQRLAK

-898 YKKEMDRMEVEKQE
+898 YKKEMDGLEVAKQE
-912 QLAQLESQRFKQM
+912 RLAQIESQRFSQLV
-925 MESLGCDTL
+925 ESLGSDTL

-946 KMLQSL
+946 KMLQAL
-952 GLKTGSGPIR
+952 GLKSTLITDGSSPINLFTTANGLLGALPGQGQGQ

>member
-1 MLPPERVDPRLSS
+1 
-14 SSQNQQAASLCSS
+14 
-27 PDLIVLFKVLVPEG
+27 
-41 TLQKSVGRFRINRL
+41 
-55 DDKNS
+55 
-60 KAHQNIRCLEGLFV
+60 
-74 MNLKSDEDIR
+74 
-84 SDLKKAERTL
+84 
-94 SFCLPAESF
+94 
-103 TIFMSRRG
+103 MSTKG
-111 GNHAPEM
+111 GNRGPEM
-118 EMQVDSSIIRIPPHH
+118 EVPADASIIRIPPHH

-157 DNERVLFPPVR
+157 DNERVLFLPVR
-168 MIMVPPRHY
+168 MIMVPPRHF
-177 CVVSNPVARDD
+177 CVVSNPISRDD
-188 DNEALFDQ
+188 NGQVLFDT

-247 FEDEGRV
+247 FDDADGG

-267 GTYIPRKEVVV
+267 GTYIPKKEVVV

-297 RKEGKDRGGIQRV
+297 RKEGKDRSGVQRV

-322 YLPGAHEEVIDI
+322 YLPGAHEEVIDV

-346 HVCAL
+346 HVRAL

-356 AGGRDRRTG
+356 ASQRERRTG

-377 HIPSVAEQVVG
+377 HIPSVSEEVVG

-414 LGQKKVV
+414 LGQKSVV
-421 KGERSFFLQPGEQ
+421 KGERSFFLQPGEC
-434 LENGIQNVYV
+434 LENGIQDVYV
-444 LSEEEGLVLRAVE
+444 LSEEEGLVLRAVQ
-457 AFNDAEYEEAADDEE
+457 AFKDTQPDEEDDDELE
-472 QEELAHDSAKRS
+472 EEEELMQERAKRS
-484 RRSGILRRPG
+484 RRSGVLRRPG

-499 RGPIEYVPPASVEVV
+499 RGPIEYVPPAAVEVV
-514 LTQRAIPL
+514 LTQHAIPL

-542 GHTYMLNQDEELWE
+542 GQTYMLTQDEELWA
-556 KELPSNVEGLL
+556 KELPSNVEALL
-567 ASGIDP
+567 TSLIDP
-573 LADRSTRHANVD
+573 LADRSTRHSGGN
-585 GCPRDK
+585 GQPRDK
-591 TRVVTFRVPHN
+591 TRVVTYRVPHN

-615 RVVFGPELVMLGP
+615 RVVFGPEMVMLGP

-642 KRANIIKAICLLLG
+642 KRANVIKAICLLLG

-669 DHARLQI
+669 DHARLQL
-676 QLSYNWHFDV
+676 QLSYNWHFEV
-686 KNPAD
+686 KSRTD

-725 DDFHKNSIRII
+725 DDFHKNSNRII
-736 CSAVFGFDEKLAVRT
+736 CSAVFGFDEKMAVRQ
-751 SLHFNQNNL
+751 SLRSGPNNL

-798 AARHEAERLEQEARG
+798 TARHEAERLEQEARG
-813 KLERQKITD
+813 KLERQRITD
-822 QAEAER
+822 QAQAER

-834 ELEALSASVES
+834 ELEALSAAVES
-845 TGAAKAEAQSQA
+845 TGAAKAEAQSRA
-857 EAARIRGEAAVNE
+857 EAARIQGEAAVNE
-870 AKLKAEAQR
+870 AKLKAEAQS

-891 AREQELS
+891 AREQELN
-898 YKKEMDRMEVEKQE
+898 YKKEMDRLDVEKQE
-912 QLAQLESQRFKQM
+912 RLAQIESQRFSQL
-925 MESLGCDTL
+925 MESLGSDTL

-952 GLKTGSGPIR
+952 GLKSTLITDGSSPINLFTTANGLLGALPGQGQ

>member
-1 MLPPERVDPRLSS
+1 MSKKG
-14 SSQNQQAASLCSS
+14 A
-27 PDLIVLFKVLVPEG
+27 
-41 TLQKSVGRFRINRL
+41 NR
-55 DDKNS
+55 
-60 KAHQNIRCLEGLFV
+60 G
-74 MNLKSDEDIR
+74 
-84 SDLKKAERTL
+84 
-94 SFCLPAESF
+94 
-103 TIFMSRRG
+103 
-111 GNHAPEM
+111 PEM
-118 EMQVDSSIIRIPPHH
+118 EGPVDGSIIRIPPHH

-157 DNERVLFPPVR
+157 DNERVLFSPVR

-177 CVVSNPVARDD
+177 CVVANPVARDD
-188 DNEALFDQ
+188 NAEVLFDQ

-218 YPGEEIQKDVTPLQI
+218 YPGEEIQQDVTALQI

-247 FEDEGRV
+247 FEEDGGQ

-297 RKEGKDRGGIQRV
+297 RKEGQDRQGVRRV
-310 TGEEWLVSKVGA
+310 TGMAWSVRWEP
-322 YLPGAHEEVIDI
+322 YLPGGHEEVIDI

-346 HVCAL
+346 HVRAL

-377 HIPSVAEQVVG
+377 HIPSVSEEVVG

-414 LGQKKVV
+414 LGQKRVV
-421 KGERSFFLQPGEQ
+421 KGERSFFLQPGEL
-434 LENGIQNVYV
+434 LEHGIQDVYI

-457 AFNDAEYEEAADDEE
+457 AFNDTQEEEEEDEE
-472 QEELAHDSAKRS
+472 TQQEERAKRS

-499 RGPIEYVPPASVEVV
+499 RGPIEYVPPAAVEVV
-514 LTQRAIPL
+514 LRRQAIPL

-542 GHTYMLNQDEELWE
+542 GHTYMLTQDEELWQ
-556 KELPSNVEGLL
+556 KELPAKVEALL
-567 ASGIDP
+567 TSRIDP
-573 LADRSTRHANVD
+573 LADRSDRRIPVE
-585 GCPRDK
+585 PELRDK
-591 TRVVTFRVPHN
+591 TKVVSYRVPHN

-615 RVVFGPELVMLGP
+615 RVVFGPEMVMLGP

-642 KRANIIKAICLLLG
+642 KRANVIKAVCLLLG
-656 PDFFTDVITIETA
+656 PDFFTDIITIETA
-669 DHARLQI
+669 DHARLKL
-676 QLSYNWHFDV
+676 QLSYNWHFEV
-686 KNPAD
+686 KSRTD

-725 DDFHKNSIRII
+725 DDFHKNSNRII
-736 CSAVFGFDEKLAVRT
+736 CSAVFGFDEKLVMRP
-751 SLHFNQNNL
+751 SLRFGQNNL

-813 KLERQKITD
+813 KLERQRITD

-834 ELEALSASVES
+834 ELEALSAAVES
-845 TGAAKAEAQSQA
+845 TGAAKAEAQSRA
-857 EAARIRGEAAVNE
+857 EAARIQGEAAVNE
-870 AKLKAEAQR
+870 AKLKTEAQR
-879 IEAEAELQRLAK
+879 IEAEAELQRLMK
-891 AREQELS
+891 AREQELN
-898 YKKEMDRMEVEKQE
+898 YKKEMDRLEVEKQE
-912 QLAQLESQRFKQM
+912 KLAQIESHKFSQL
-925 MESLGCDTL
+925 MESLGSETL

-946 KMLQSL
+946 KMLQAL
-952 GLKTGSGPIR
+952 GLKSTLITDGSSPINLFTTANGLLGALPGQGQ

>member
-1 MLPPERVDPRLSS
+1 M
-14 SSQNQQAASLCSS
+14 
-27 PDLIVLFKVLVPEG
+27 
-41 TLQKSVGRFRINRL
+41 
-55 DDKNS
+55 S
-60 KAHQNIRCLEGLFV
+60 KKGG
-74 MNLKSDEDIR
+74 IR
-84 SDLKKAERTL
+84 SVELEV
-94 SFCLPAESF
+94 P
-103 TIFMSRRG
+103 
-111 GNHAPEM
+111 
-118 EMQVDSSIIRIPPHH
+118 VDASIIRIPPHH

-157 DNERVLFPPVR
+157 DNERVLFLPVR

-177 CVVSNPVARDD
+177 CVVVNPAARDD
-188 DNEALFDQ
+188 NRQVLFDE

-218 YPGEEIQKDVTPLQI
+218 YPGEEIQQDVTPLQI

-247 FEDEGRV
+247 FDEEGGE

-278 LETIKA
+278 LQTIKA
-284 TVIRENQAIRLRA
+284 TVIGENQAIRLRA
-297 RKEGKDRGGIQRV
+297 RKEGVDRGGVRRV

-322 YLPGAHEEVIDI
+322 YLPAAYEEVIDI

-346 HVCAL
+346 HVRAV
-351 RPFKD
+351 RAFKD

-377 HIPSVAEQVVG
+377 HIPSVAEEVVG

-414 LGQKKVV
+414 LGNKRVM
-421 KGERSFFLQPGEQ
+421 KGERSFFLQPGERF
-434 LENGIQNVYV
+434 ERGIQDVYI

-457 AFNDAEYEEAADDEE
+457 AFNDTEE
-472 QEELAHDSAKRS
+472 RS
-484 RRSGILRRPG
+484 RMSGVLRRPG

-499 RGPIEYVPPASVEVV
+499 RGPIEYVPPAAVEVV
-514 LTQRAIPL
+514 LKRQAIPL

-542 GHTYMLNQDEELWE
+542 GHTYMLTQDEELWQ
-556 KELPSNVEGLL
+556 KELPPNVEALL
-567 ASGIDP
+567 ASPRDP
-573 LADRSTRHANVD
+573 LADRSDRTRT
-585 GCPRDK
+585 GETKPRDK
-591 TRVVTFRVPHN
+591 TRVVSYRVPHN

-615 RVVFGPELVMLGP
+615 RVVFGPEMVMLGP

-642 KRANIIKAICLLLG
+642 KRANVIKAICLLLG
-656 PDFFTDVITIETA
+656 PDFFTDIITIETA
-669 DHARLQI
+669 DHARLQL
-676 QLSYNWHFDV
+676 QLSYNWHFEV
-686 KNPAD
+686 KSPAD
-691 PADAAALFSVPD
+691 LADAAALFSVPD

-714 RIRGAVASVQF
+714 RVRGAVASVQF
-725 DDFHKNSIRII
+725 DDFHKNSNRII
-736 CSAVFGFDEKLAVRT
+736 CSAVFGFDEKLAVRH
-751 SLHFNQNNL
+751 SLRFSQNNL

-769 VEPVDQR
+769 VEPRVTVGHDVR
-776 TRDALQK
+776 VCVR
-783 SVQLAIE
+783 
-790 ITTNSQEA
+790 
-798 AARHEAERLEQEARG
+798 RHEAERLEQEARG
-813 KLERQKITD
+813 KLERQRITD

-834 ELEALSASVES
+834 ELEALSAAVES
-845 TGAAKAEAQSQA
+845 TGAAKAEAQSRA
-857 EAARIRGEAAVNE
+857 EAARIQGEAAVNE

-898 YKKEMDRMEVEKQE
+898 YKQQMNNLEVEKQKCLTQIE
-912 QLAQLESQRFKQM
+912 SERFSQLVQSVG
-925 MESLGCDTL
+925 SDTL
-934 KEIARAGPELQV
+934 KEMACAGPEMQV
-946 KMLQSL
+946 KMLQAL
-952 GLKTGSGPIR
+952 GLKSTLITDGSAPINLFTTAQGLLGALPGQAQ

>member
-1 MLPPERVDPRLSS
+1 
-14 SSQNQQAASLCSS
+14 
-27 PDLIVLFKVLVPEG
+27 
-41 TLQKSVGRFRINRL
+41 
-55 DDKNS
+55 
-60 KAHQNIRCLEGLFV
+60 
-74 MNLKSDEDIR
+74 
-84 SDLKKAERTL
+84 
-94 SFCLPAESF
+94 
-103 TIFMSRRG
+103 
-111 GNHAPEM
+111 M
-118 EMQVDSSIIRIPPHH
+118 ETQVEASIIRIPPHH

-157 DNERVLFPPVR
+157 DNERVLFSPVR

-177 CVVSNPVARDD
+177 CVVLNPVARDD
-188 DNEALFDQ
+188 NDEVLFDQ
-196 SGQAKLRH
+196 AGQAKLRH

-218 YPGEEIQKDVTPLQI
+218 YPGEEIQKDVTALQI
-233 VYPDTALRLQALLD
+233 VFPDTALRLQALLD
-247 FEDEGRV
+247 FEDKGKE

-297 RKEGKDRGGIQRV
+297 RKEGVDRGGVHRV

-346 HVCAL
+346 HVRAL

-356 AGGRDRRTG
+356 AGGRERRTG
-365 EEWLVTMADREA
+365 EEWLVTIADREA
-377 HIPSVAEQVVG
+377 HIPSVSEEVVG

-400 CVILD
+400 CVILE
-405 PVGPDGKPQ
+405 PVGSDGKPQ
-414 LGQKKVV
+414 LGQKRVV
-421 KGERSFFLQPGEQ
+421 KGERSFFLQPGEH
-434 LENGIQNVYV
+434 LENGIQDVYV

-457 AFNDAEYEEAADDEE
+457 AFNDT
-472 QEELAHDSAKRS
+472 QERS

-499 RGPIEYVPPASVEVV
+499 RGPLEYVPPATVEVM
-514 LTQRAIPL
+514 LRRQAIPL

-542 GHTYMLNQDEELWE
+542 GHTYMLTQDEELWE
-556 KELPSNVEGLL
+556 KELPPNVEALL
-567 ASGIDP
+567 SSVVDP
-573 LADRSTRHANVD
+573 LANRSDRRMVTAS
-585 GCPRDK
+585 GPRDK
-591 TRVVTFRVPHN
+591 TRVVSYRVPHN

-615 RVVFGPELVMLGP
+615 RVVFGPEMVMLGP

-642 KRANIIKAICLLLG
+642 KRANVIKAVCLLLG
-656 PDFFTDVITIETA
+656 PDFCTDIIVIETA
-669 DHARLQI
+669 DHARLQL
-676 QLSYNWHFDV
+676 QLAYNWHFDV
-686 KNPAD
+686 KSPVD
-691 PADAAALFSVPD
+691 DADAAALFSVPD

-725 DDFHKNSIRII
+725 DDFHKNSNRII
-736 CSAVFGFDEKLAVRT
+736 CSAVFGYDEKLAVRPR
-751 SLHFNQNNL
+751 LHFAQNNL

-813 KLERQKITD
+813 KLERQRITD

-834 ELEALSASVES
+834 ELEALSAAVES
-845 TGAAKAEAQSQA
+845 TGAAKAEAQSRA
-857 EAARIRGEAAVNE
+857 EAARIQGEAAVDE
-870 AKLKAEAQR
+870 AKLKAEAQK
-879 IEAEAELQRLAK
+879 IEAESELLRLAK
-891 AREQELS
+891 AREQELN
-898 YKKEMDRMEVEKQE
+898 YKKEMDRLDVEKQE
-912 QLAQLESQRFKQM
+912 RLAQIESQRFKQL
-925 MESLGCDTL
+925 MESLGTDTL

-946 KMLQSL
+946 KMLQAL
-952 GLKTGSGPIR
+952 GLKSTLITDGSSPINLFTTTNGLLGAHRCSDY

>member
-1 MLPPERVDPRLSS
+1 M
-14 SSQNQQAASLCSS
+14 QN
-27 PDLIVLFKVLVPEG
+27 E
-41 TLQKSVGRFRINRL
+41 
-55 DDKNS
+55 
-60 KAHQNIRCLEGLFV
+60 EGL
-74 MNLKSDEDIR
+74 IG
-84 SDLKKAERTL
+84 A
-94 SFCLPAESF
+94 
-103 TIFMSRRG
+103 
-111 GNHAPEM
+111 
-118 EMQVDSSIIRIPPHH
+118 SIIRIPPHH

-168 MIMVPPRHY
+168 MTMVPPRHY
-177 CVVSNPVARDD
+177 CVIANPVARDD
-188 DNEALFDQ
+188 NGQVLFDQ

-204 ADLEIRLTQDPFPL
+204 ADLEIRLAQDPFPL
-218 YPGEEIQKDVTPLQI
+218 YPGEEIKQDVTPLQI

-247 FEDEGRV
+247 FEEEGGV

-267 GTYIPRKEVVV
+267 GTYIPRKEVTV

-297 RKEGKDRGGIQRV
+297 RKEGVDRGGVRRV
-310 TGEEWLVSKVGA
+310 TGEEWLVRKVGA

-334 VNAFILTDKKAL
+334 VNAFILTDKNAL
-346 HVCAL
+346 HVRAL

-356 AGGRDRRTG
+356 SGGRDRRTG

-377 HIPSVAEQVVG
+377 HIPSVAEE
-388 VVDVTTLSSRQY
+388 VVDVVSVTTLNSRQY

-414 LGQKKVV
+414 LGQKRVV
-421 KGERSFFLQPGEQ
+421 KGERSFFLQPGEH
-434 LENGIQNVYV
+434 LEHGIQDVYV
-444 LSEEEGLVLRAVE
+444 LSEEEGLVLRA
-457 AFNDAEYEEAADDEE
+457 
-472 QEELAHDSAKRS
+472 QEEEEEEEEED
-484 RRSGILRRPG
+484 GVLRRPG

-499 RGPIEYVPPASVEVV
+499 RGPIEYVPPATVEVV
-514 LTQRAIPL
+514 LKRQAIPL

-542 GHTYMLNQDEELWE
+542 GHTYMLTHDEELWE
-556 KELPSNVEGLL
+556 KELPQNVEALL
-567 ASGIDP
+567 ASPHDP
-573 LADRSTRHANVD
+573 LADRSDRSRTAVSK
-585 GCPRDK
+585 PRDK
-591 TRVVTFRVPHN
+591 TRVVAYRVPHN

-609 YREKKA
+609 YREKRA
-615 RVVFGPELVMLGP
+615 RVVFGPEMVMLGP

-642 KRANIIKAICLLLG
+642 KRANVIKAICLLLG
-656 PDFFTDVITIETA
+656 PDFFTDIITIETA
-669 DHARLQI
+669 DHARLQL

-686 KNPAD
+686 KTR
-691 PADAAALFSVPD
+691 ADAAQAASLFSVPD

-714 RIRGAVASVQF
+714 RVRGAVASVQF
-725 DDFHKNSIRII
+725 DDFHKNSNRII
-736 CSAVFGFDEKLAVRT
+736 CSAVFGFDEKLAVRP
-751 SLHFNQNNL
+751 SLRFNQNNL

-813 KLERQKITD
+813 KLERQRITD

-834 ELEALSASVES
+834 ELEALSAAVES
-845 TGAAKAEAQSQA
+845 TGAAKAEAQSRA
-857 EAARIRGEAAVNE
+857 EAARIQGEAAVHE
-870 AKLKAEAQR
+870 AKLKSEAQR

-891 AREQELS
+891 AREQELG
-898 YKKEMDRMEVEKQE
+898 YKKEMDRLEVEKQE
-912 QLAQLESQRFKQM
+912 RLAQIESQRFSQLV
-925 MESLGCDTL
+925 ESLGSDTL
-934 KEIARAGPELQV
+934 KEMARAGPELQV
-946 KMLQSL
+946 KLLQAL
-952 GLKTGSGPIR
+952 GLKSTLITDGSSPINLFTTANGLLGALPGQGQ

>member
-1 MLPPERVDPRLSS
+1 MSKKVGNRGPEV
-14 SSQNQQAASLCSS
+14 
-27 PDLIVLFKVLVPEG
+27 
-41 TLQKSVGRFRINRL
+41 
-55 DDKNS
+55 
-60 KAHQNIRCLEGLFV
+60 EGLV
-74 MNLKSDEDIR
+74 E
-84 SDLKKAERTL
+84 A
-94 SFCLPAESF
+94 
-103 TIFMSRRG
+103 
-111 GNHAPEM
+111 
-118 EMQVDSSIIRIPPHH
+118 SIIRIPPHH

-157 DNERVLFPPVR
+157 DNERVLFAPVR
-168 MIMVPPRHY
+168 MVMVPPRHY
-177 CVVSNPVARDD
+177 CVIANPVARDD
-188 DNEALFDQ
+188 EAQVLFDQ

-218 YPGEEIQKDVTPLQI
+218 YPGEEIQQDVTPLQI

-247 FEDEGRV
+247 FDEEGGE
-254 KRVAGDEWLFEGP
+254 KHVAGDEWLFEGP
-267 GTYIPRKEVVV
+267 GTYIPRKEVAV

-297 RKEGKDRGGIQRV
+297 RKEGKDRSGVNRV

-346 HVCAL
+346 HVRAL

-377 HIPSVAEQVVG
+377 HIPSVAEEVVG

-414 LGQKKVV
+414 LGQKRVV
-421 KGERSFFLQPGEQ
+421 KGERSFFLQPGEH
-434 LENGIQNVYV
+434 LENGIQDVYV

-457 AFNDAEYEEAADDEE
+457 AFNDTQE
-472 QEELAHDSAKRS
+472 QEEEEAEEEEETQERAKRS

-499 RGPIEYVPPASVEVV
+499 RGPIEYVPPATVEV
-514 LTQRAIPL
+514 LLRRQAIPL

-542 GHTYMLNQDEELWE
+542 GHTYMLTQDEELWE
-556 KELPSNVEGLL
+556 KELPPNVEALL
-567 ASGIDP
+567 GARIDP
-573 LADRSTRHANVD
+573 LAGRSDRNNQELNL
-585 GCPRDK
+585 PREK
-591 TRVVTFRVPHN
+591 TRVVSFRIPHN

-615 RVVFGPELVMLGP
+615 RVVFGPEMVMLGP
-628 DEQFTVLSLSGDKP
+628 DEQFTMLSLSGDKP
-642 KRANIIKAICLLLG
+642 KRANVIKAVCLLLG
-656 PDFFTDVITIETA
+656 PDFFTDIITIETA
-669 DHARLQI
+669 DHARLQL
-676 QLSYNWHFDV
+676 QLSYNWHFEV
-686 KNPAD
+686 KARTDN
-691 PADAAALFSVPD
+691 ADAAALFSVPD

-725 DDFHKNSIRII
+725 DDFHKNSNRII
-736 CSAVFGFDEKLAVRT
+736 CSAVFGFDEKMQVRS
-751 SLHFNQNNL
+751 SLRFSQNNL

-813 KLERQKITD
+813 KLERQRITD

-834 ELEALSASVES
+834 ELEALSAAVES
-845 TGAAKAEAQSQA
+845 TGAAKAEAQSRA
-857 EAARIRGEAAVNE
+857 EAARIQGEAAVSE

-879 IEAEAELQRLAK
+879 IEAEAELLRLAK
-891 AREQELS
+891 AREQELN
-898 YKKEMDRMEVEKQE
+898 YKKEMDHLEVEKQQ
-912 QLAQLESQRFKQM
+912 QLSEIESQRFKQM
-925 MESLGCDTL
+925 MESLGSETL
-934 KEIARAGPELQV
+934 KEIARAGPEMQV
-946 KMLQSL
+946 KLLQSL
-952 GLKTGSGPIR
+952 GLKSTLITDGSSPINLFTTANGLLGALPGQGQAE

>member
-1 MLPPERVDPRLSS
+1 MPKVMRL
-14 SSQNQQAASLCSS
+14 N
-27 PDLIVLFKVLVPEG
+27 E
-41 TLQKSVGRFRINRL
+41 T
-55 DDKNS
+55 
-60 KAHQNIRCLEGLFV
+60 
-74 MNLKSDEDIR
+74 
-84 SDLKKAERTL
+84 
-94 SFCLPAESF
+94 
-103 TIFMSRRG
+103 
-111 GNHAPEM
+111 
-118 EMQVDSSIIRIPPHH
+118 SIIRIPPHH

-157 DNERVLFPPVR
+157 DNERYGVR
-168 MIMVPPRHY
+168 
-177 CVVSNPVARDD
+177 
-188 DNEALFDQ
+188 FDQ

-204 ADLEIRLTQDPFPL
+204 ADLEIRLTQEPFPL
-218 YPGEEIQKDVTPLQI
+218 YPGEEVQQDVTPLQI
-233 VYPDTALRLQALLD
+233 VFPDTALRLQALLD
-247 FEDEGRV
+247 FQEDGGER
-254 KRVAGDEWLFEGP
+254 RVAGDEWLFEGP

-297 RKEGKDRGGIQRV
+297 RKEGVDRGGVRRV

-346 HVCAL
+346 HVRAL

-377 HIPSVAEQVVG
+377 HVPSVAEEVVG
-388 VVDVTTLSSRQY
+388 VVNVTTLSSRQY
-400 CVILD
+400 CVVLD

-414 LGQKKVV
+414 LGKKRVV
-421 KGERSFFLQPGEQ
+421 KGERSFFLQPGER
-434 LENGIQNVYV
+434 LERGIQDVYV

-457 AFNDAEYEEAADDEE
+457 AFNDPEVEER
-472 QEELAHDSAKRS
+472 AKRS
-484 RRSGILRRPG
+484 RRSGVLRRPG

-499 RGPIEYVPPASVEVV
+499 RGPIEYVPPATVEVV
-514 LTQRAIPL
+514 LRRQAIPL

-542 GHTYMLNQDEELWE
+542 GHTYMLTQDEELWQ
-556 KELPSNVEGLL
+556 KELPAKVEALL
-567 ASGIDP
+567 GSPHDP
-573 LADRSTRHANVD
+573 LADRSDRRRDDTRD
-585 GCPRDK
+585 GQVRDK
-591 TRVVTFRVPHN
+591 TRVVSYRVPHN

-615 RVVFGPELVMLGP
+615 RVVFGPEMVMLGP

-642 KRANIIKAICLLLG
+642 KRANVIKAVCLLLG

-669 DHARLQI
+669 DHARLQL
-676 QLSYNWHFDV
+676 QLSYNWFFDV
-686 KNPAD
+686 KSPVSS
-691 PADAAALFSVPD
+691 ADAASLFSVPD

-714 RIRGAVASVQF
+714 RVRGAVASVQF
-725 DDFHKNSIRII
+725 DDFHKNSNRII
-736 CSAVFGFDEKLAVRT
+736 CSAVFGFDEKMSVRP
-751 SLHFNQNNL
+751 SLRFSQNNL

-813 KLERQKITD
+813 KLERQRITD

-834 ELEALSASVES
+834 ELEALSAAVES
-845 TGAAKAEAQSQA
+845 TGAAKAEAQSRA
-857 EAARIRGEAAVNE
+857 EAARIQGEAAVNE

-891 AREQELS
+891 AREQELN
-898 YKKEMDRMEVEKQE
+898 YKKEMDRLEVEKKE
-912 QLAQLESQRFKQM
+912 RLAQIDSQRFGQLV
-925 MESLGCDTL
+925 ESLGSDTL
-934 KEIARAGPELQV
+934 KEMARAGPELQV
-946 KMLQSL
+946 KLLQSL
-952 GLKTGSGPIR
+952 GLKSTLITDGSSPINLFTTANGLLGALPGQAQGE